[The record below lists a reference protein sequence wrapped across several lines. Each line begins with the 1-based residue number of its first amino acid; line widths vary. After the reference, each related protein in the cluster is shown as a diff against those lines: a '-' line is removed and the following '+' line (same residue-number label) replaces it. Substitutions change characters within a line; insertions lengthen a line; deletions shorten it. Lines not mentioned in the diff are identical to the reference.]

1 MAIILSI
8 ETSTPISSIAFHDA
22 GKLISD
28 LSIHKN
34 KSHSE
39 YLVPSIKYLAAA
51 SSISMKDIQAVAIS
65 KGPGSYTGLR
75 IGTSSAKGLCYGL
88 DVPFIAVNTL
98 EAMAM
103 GIRKFVSEK
112 VLLCP
117 MLDARRMEVYC
128 VVMKDNGD
136 VIEDTNARIINESSF
151 GELLKKYKMLFFGNG
166 ASKCRPVLGDHPN
179 ARFVDKVF
187 PSAIQIGEL
196 AWAKFQE
203 NLFEDLAYFE
213 PFYLKD
219 FIAKKPSAK
228 KLV

>member
-1 MAIILSI
+1 MSIILSI
-8 ETSTPISSIAFHDA
+8 ETSTPISSIAFHNS

-28 LSIHKN
+28 LTIHKN

-39 YLVPSIKYLAAA
+39 YLLPSIKYLSEA
-51 SSISMKDIQAVAIS
+51 SGIKMKDIQSVAIS

-88 DVPFIAVNTL
+88 DVPLIAINTL
-98 EAMAM
+98 EAMAI
-103 GIRKFVSEK
+103 GIRKFFGEE

-128 VVMKDNGD
+128 TVMELNGN
-136 VIEDTNARIINESSF
+136 I
-151 GELLKKYKMLFFGNG
+151 LKKTSSLIIDEYSFADLLREHKMFFFGDG
-166 ASKCRPVLGDHPN
+166 ASKCKPVLQHHQN
-179 ARFVDKVF
+179 ALFIDNVY
-187 PSAIQIGEL
+187 PSAIHIGEM
-196 AWAKFQE
+196 AWHKFTMNQ
-203 NLFEDLAYFE
+203 FEDLAYFE

>member
-8 ETSTPISSIAFHDA
+8 ETSTPISSIALHDS
-22 GKLISD
+22 GRLISD

-39 YLVPSIKYLAAA
+39 YLVPSIKYLTEATG
-51 SSISMKDIQAVAIS
+51 INLNNIQAVAIS

-88 DVPFIAVNTL
+88 DVPLIAINTL
-98 EAMAM
+98 EAMAI
-103 GIRKFVSEK
+103 GIKKFYKEEF
-112 VLLCP
+112 LYCP

-128 VVMKDNGD
+128 LVMNRNGD
-136 VIEDTNARIINESSF
+136 FIENTNAKIIDESSF
-151 GELLKKYKMLFFGNG
+151 GEILTKHKMLFFGNG
-166 ASKCRPVLGDHPN
+166 ASKCKPILGDHHN
-179 ARFVDKVF
+179 ARFVDSVY
-187 PSAIQIGEL
+187 PSAIHIGEL
-196 AWAKFQE
+196 AWSMFEKNQ
-203 NLFEDLAYFE
+203 FEDLAYFE